1 MKVQVHMIP
10 RRNIACR
17 WLSLATLLLMTS
29 PASSTAQDSNLEMGR
44 LIADEYCSVC
54 HNIQPTGPFKLET
67 PSFAAIAKY
76 RSAEQVRRRI
86 VIPMHDRMPRYKE
99 YVIGGN
105 IDDMMAFIMS
115 LEK

>member
-1 MKVQVHMIP
+1 MKKQVHMIP
-10 RRNIACR
+10 RPNIACR
-17 WLSLATLLLMTS
+17 WLSLATFLLMTS
-29 PASSTAQDSNLEMGR
+29 PSSSTAQDGNLEMGR

-76 RSAEQVRRRI
+76 RSVEQVRRRI
-86 VIPMHDRMPRYKE
+86 VTPIHQRMPRYKD
-99 YVIGGN
+99 YMIGGN
-105 IDDMMAFIMS
+105 IDDMVAYIMS